1 MSRSMPIRFHSIT
14 CCGEPCAKVQQKY
27 ILGNQSEF
35 RPGCNITIHKGGL
48 AMKSNNYLIGLSI
61 MFFVF
66 AAAFSVVFWGD
77 VSLAAKA
84 GLFVLGFASG
94 VTAGQWFARRSA

>member
-1 MSRSMPIRFHSIT
+1 
-14 CCGEPCAKVQQKY
+14 
-27 ILGNQSEF
+27 
-35 RPGCNITIHKGGL
+35 
-48 AMKSNNYLIGLSI
+48 MKSNNMLIVLSI

-84 GLFVLGFASG
+84 GLFVLGFGSG